1 MTSGDGHGGHV
12 NQWRFSMRELNVNET
27 ESVDGGTAAGDIAM
41 GAAGAWA
48 STVTGAAIGSVVPG
62 VGTVVGAAAGFLL
75 GVGIAVGYALAT
87 N

>member
-1 MTSGDGHGGHV
+1 
-12 NQWRFSMRELNVNET
+12 MRELSVVEI
-27 ESVDGGTAAGDIAM
+27 SQVDGGTAAGDIVM

-62 VGTVVGAAAGFLL
+62 VGTVVGAAAGFTL
-75 GVGIAVGYALAT
+75 GVAIAVGYSLAT

>member
-1 MTSGDGHGGHV
+1 
-12 NQWRFSMRELNVNET
+12 MRELNAIEI
-27 ESVDGGTAAGDIAM
+27 EQVDGGTTAGDIAM

-75 GVGIAVGYALAT
+75 GVAVATGYALAT